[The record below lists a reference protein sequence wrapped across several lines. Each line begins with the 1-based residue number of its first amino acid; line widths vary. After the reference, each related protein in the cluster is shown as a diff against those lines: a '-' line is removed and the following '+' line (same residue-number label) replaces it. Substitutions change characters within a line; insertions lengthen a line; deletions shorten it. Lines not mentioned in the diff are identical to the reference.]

1 MARKNNVW
9 MAEYLRANL
18 FKEDCIEEGRAIERE
33 NTEKQ
38 RKRAEEQ
45 EKRAEEQEKRAE
57 EQEKRADKAEKEAL
71 YYKELLEKNGIKVD
85 ETKKE

>member
-33 NTEKQ
+33 KT
-38 RKRAEEQ
+38 EEQ
-45 EKRAEEQEKRAE
+45 R
-57 EQEKRADKAEKEAL
+57 KRADKAEKEAL
-71 YYKELLEKNGIKVD
+71 YYKKLLEKNGIKVD
-85 ETKKE
+85 ETKKD

>member
-1 MARKNNVW
+1 MARKNKVW

-45 EKRAEEQEKRAE
+45 EKRAEEQEKRA
-57 EQEKRADKAEKEAL
+57 DKAEKEAL

>member
-45 EKRAEEQEKRAE
+45 EKRAEEQEKRA
-57 EQEKRADKAEKEAL
+57 DKAEKEAL